1 MFSINKDNT
10 INYYFQVLAKNKVI
24 RIRMSK
30 NARVDFL
37 VTRIQKIVR
46 KRLAWLKVFRLRKE
60 RGDFDTKSKGNRKK
74 IKDKG
79 NSQET
84 VISGML

>member
-1 MFSINKDNT
+1 
-10 INYYFQVLAKNKVI
+10 
-24 RIRMSK
+24 MSK

-60 RGDFDTKSKGNRKK
+60 RGDFDSKLKGKK
-74 IKDKG
+74 AKDKG
-79 NSQET
+79 NTQET
-84 VISGML
+84 VISGMFKA